1 MLALRCVG
9 ILQNLAIGLLEITVH
24 TFILGIY
31 FTDLLDG
38 ECEGPEELTEERDIH
53 MHIRIEYF
61 CCFPRTDNVSK
72 TRQISYRENSTS
84 LEITNLDVDRS
95 TELK

>member
-1 MLALRCVG
+1 LK
-9 ILQNLAIGLLEITVH
+9 I
-24 TFILGIY
+24 
-31 FTDLLDG
+31 
-38 ECEGPEELTEERDIH
+38 TEERNIH
-53 MHIRIEYF
+53 VHIRAEYL